1 MSKTTDD
8 LNIITEPII
17 ENIYNIDGYDK
28 DGYDKNGY
36 DEDGYD
42 KNGYDEDG
50 YDQEGYDKKGYNSF
64 CYDRQGNDLLDPD
77 NPDAQVEVTGNC
89 IISWF
94 IIT

>member
-28 DGYDKNGY
+28 
-36 DEDGYD
+36 DGYD

-77 NPDAQVEVTGNC
+77 NPDSQVEVTGNC
-89 IISWF
+89 IIS
-94 IIT
+94 

>member
-28 DGYDKNGY
+28 
-36 DEDGYD
+36 DGYD

-89 IISWF
+89 IIS
-94 IIT
+94 

>member
-1 MSKTTDD
+1 MSKTTDN

-28 DGYDKNGY
+28 
-36 DEDGYD
+36 DGYD

-89 IISWF
+89 IIS
-94 IIT
+94 